1 MDNSITKTVTSKGYK
16 QKGPKSTENRTTK
29 KHMTNRQD
37 QSHSRNIEQ
46 RGNTNLVALSY
57 KLIWVVI

>member
-1 MDNSITKTVTSKGYK
+1 MNNSITKTVTSKGYK
-16 QKGPKSTENRTTK
+16 QKGPKSTENRTK

-37 QSHSRNIEQ
+37 QPHTRNIEQ
-46 RGNTNLVALSY
+46 RVNTNLVALSY